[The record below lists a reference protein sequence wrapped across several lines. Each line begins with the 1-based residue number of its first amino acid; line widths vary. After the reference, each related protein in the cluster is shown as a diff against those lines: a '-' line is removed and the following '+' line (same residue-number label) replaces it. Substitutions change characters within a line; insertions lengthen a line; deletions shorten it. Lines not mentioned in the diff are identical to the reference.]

1 MTVQRMITVL
11 QSRLIGI
18 VLIAVIIATV
28 GTVTAR
34 NSTYNPILSKMTI
47 SESNN
52 DYSPKTVLRVYLLTG
67 NKTELT
73 LIHRYLNTDSVE
85 VIPVHGYSINNV
97 YPKSVLLIDLDTVNV
112 FGSHEILS
120 LEKQF
125 FDKGGT
131 VILYSTRGVEPL
143 KLQDELYRSV
153 PSASES
159 NLSNI
164 INSNPG
170 TYYYVFALKLA
181 GSDGIPVY
189 YSLYSNPQVTMGHSD
204 IFKFISSVLL
214 DDANI

>member
-1 MTVQRMITVL
+1 ML
-11 QSRLIGI
+11 QSKLIGI
-18 VLIAVIIATV
+18 ILIAVIIATV

-47 SESNN
+47 SESSDN
-52 DYSPKTVLRVYLLTG
+52 YTPKTVLKVYLLTG

-73 LIHRYLNTDSVE
+73 LIHRYFNTNSVE
-85 VIPVHGYSINNV
+85 VIPVHGNSIKNV
-97 YPKSVLLIDLDTVNV
+97 CPQSVLLIDLDTVNV
-112 FGSHEILS
+112 FGSPEILN

-125 FDKGGT
+125 FYKGGT
-131 VILYSTRGVEPL
+131 VILYSTRGMEPL

-159 NLSNI
+159 NLTNI

-181 GSDGIPVY
+181 GSNSIPVY

-214 DDANI
+214 DNTNI

>member
-1 MTVQRMITVL
+1 MITVL

-18 VLIAVIIATV
+18 ILMAVIIATV
-28 GTVTAR
+28 GTVTAK
-34 NSTYNPILSKMTI
+34 NSTYNPILSKITV
-47 SESNN
+47 SETNN
-52 DYSPKTVLRVYLLTG
+52 NYSPKTVLRVYLLTG
-67 NKTELT
+67 NKTELS
-73 LIHRYLNTDSVE
+73 LIHRYFNTNSVE
-85 VIPVHGYSINNV
+85 IIPVHSYSIKNV
-97 YPKSVLLIDLDTVNV
+97 YPESVLLIDLDTVNV

-125 FDKGGT
+125 FYNGGT

-159 NLSNI
+159 NLTNM

-181 GSDGIPVY
+181 GSDGVPVY

-214 DDANI
+214 VNTNI